1 VAFRIDYVARET
13 GQNLRRNWL
22 LALATIV
29 VVAVSLAALG
39 GVFLIKSGIERA
51 FAKWS
56 DDVSF
61 IVYMNAS
68 APQDQIDSVGRQLED
83 NPQVASV
90 DYFDRTESYELF
102 KRIFEKDDPEI
113 IDTIKPEDLPTSF
126 RVRPRNSDA
135 DVVQELAK
143 TFEPKPGVYSVEFPS
158 EQIRQIQ
165 RGAERA
171 TTVLLGVSVVL
182 IAASSVLIFIAI
194 QTAVFSR
201 RREIE
206 VMRLVGATNWY
217 IRTPFLIEGLVQ
229 GLFGALIAGSGLG
242 VLTALV
248 VGDEGWLND
257 TILEKF
263 AWTTANLTGTLLWL
277 GLIGVGV
284 GVVSSFVATAWY
296 LKD

>member
-1 VAFRIDYVARET
+1 MAFRIDYVARET

-22 LALATIV
+22 LAFATIV

-68 APQDQIDSVGRQLED
+68 APQDQIDSVGRQLDE

-90 DYFDRTESYELF
+90 DYFDRAESYELF

-217 IRTPFLIEGLVQ
+217 IPVSYTH
-229 GLFGALIAGSGLG
+229 
-242 VLTALV
+242 LTLPTKRIV
-248 VGDEGWLND
+248 
-257 TILEKF
+257 
-263 AWTTANLTGTLLWL
+263 
-277 GLIGVGV
+277 
-284 GVVSSFVATAWY
+284 
-296 LKD
+296 

>member
-1 VAFRIDYVARET
+1 
-13 GQNLRRNWL
+13 
-22 LALATIV
+22 
-29 VVAVSLAALG
+29 
-39 GVFLIKSGIERA
+39 
-51 FAKWS
+51 
-56 DDVSF
+56 
-61 IVYMNAS
+61 M
-68 APQDQIDSVGRQLED
+68 
-83 NPQVASV
+83 
-90 DYFDRTESYELF
+90 
-102 KRIFEKDDPEI
+102 
-113 IDTIKPEDLPTSF
+113 
-126 RVRPRNSDA
+126 RPRNSDA

-182 IAASSVLIFIAI
+182 ILASSVLIFIAI

-201 RREIE
+201 RQEIE

-229 GLFGALIAGSGLG
+229 GLLGAVIAGSGLG
-242 VLTALV
+242 ILTALV
-248 VGDEGWLND
+248 VGEEGWLNN

-263 AWTTANLTGTLLWL
+263 AWTTANLTGTLIWL

-284 GVVSSFVATAWY
+284 GVVSSFAHRWAVGGLSRTRRLVAGRPRWPPPAPGPPAAGPSARRPG
-296 LKD
+296 LRRPARPAGS